1 MALLNPKWLAT
12 NMSCLM
18 FGNLE
23 VEQGHQIHTKDHHD
37 TKNHFETLTYC
48 DHLKDFGFD
57 FYSSIGL

>member
-18 FGNLE
+18 FGNLK

-37 TKNHFETLTYC
+37 TKKPSRNFNL
-48 DHLKDFGFD
+48 L
-57 FYSSIGL
+57 